1 MGWPLIKG
9 SGHLLKKSLI
19 GNTFFVQDIP
29 LVPCSVLTK
38 LCHHLRSIPYIY
50 IVDTSLGIKS
60 VLTQH
65 VVVNGGTGAFV
76 ISPSPRDGRV
86 EYHHILCLLRFAPGL

>member
-1 MGWPLIKG
+1 MGWPLVKG
-9 SGHLLKKSLI
+9 SGRLLKKSLI

-60 VLTQH
+60 IFSQH
-65 VVVNGGTGAFV
+65 IVINGGTAPLV
-76 ISPSPRDGRV
+76 INPSQQDRRV
-86 EYHHILCLLRFAPGL
+86 EYHHIQSLLRSSPRL